1 MMIMKT
7 TNMPDTAAIN
17 PGMPVPAPYVVPSG
31 PMEYTCRVPLDDL
44 SDMDDIRIELRPST

>member
-1 MMIMKT
+1 MKT

-17 PGMPVPAPYVVPSG
+17 PGMPVPAPHVVPSG